1 MLPHIVLHSART
13 CSHRRA
19 PLPICYILH
28 LTTSRWYIYFH
39 PSSVRAAANT
49 RRNTTSRLL
58 FKSLSRTEISALS
71 KSCASKSVVLVVYS
85 SLWQRTHLGRG
96 RGLQESRTRRVLA
109 DTSPSHTDKQQP
121 DTCLPSL
128 ITATSY
134 TSSCYIQIYTAYF
147 SSSQY
152 IIRLYSSR
160 TQNNTWQICK
170 HLKGF
175 PLQGTS
181 TLDTTALQL
190 QIALALVV
198 QK

>member
-58 FKSLSRTEISALS
+58 FKSLSGTEVSALSS

-85 SLWQRTHLGRG
+85 SLWQRTHLGRV

-109 DTSPSHTDKQQP
+109 DTSPSHTDKQQS

-128 ITATSY
+128 ITATSNH
-134 TSSCYIQIYTAYF
+134 QLM
-147 SSSQY
+147 
-152 IIRLYSSR
+152 LYSNIHSVFLFFSIHY
-160 TQNNTWQICK
+160 T
-170 HLKGF
+170 
-175 PLQGTS
+175 
-181 TLDTTALQL
+181 TLFKPYA
-190 QIALALVV
+190 
-198 QK
+198 K